1 MFFKT
6 LCLAALLALAA
17 CELNAEYQQTEND
30 QNTYETYAQQYG
42 YNQGLNPA
50 QFQGPY
56 AYQGYPYQYQG
67 QYPYQYKG
75 QYPFQYQGQYPYQ
88 YQGQYPYQYQGQY
101 PYQYQGQYPYQYQG
115 QYPYQYQGQYPY
127 QYQRPYVYPFQG
139 QNYQNQ
145 VPFSG
150 FPYNYYQVAAH

>member
-17 CELNAEYQQTEND
+17 ASEPNAEFEQNENGP
-30 QNTYETYAQQYG
+30 QNSFENYPQQYG
-42 YNQGLNPA
+42 YNQGLYPT

-56 AYQGYPYQYQG
+56 QYQG
-67 QYPYQYKG
+67 
-75 QYPFQYQGQYPYQ
+75 YPYQ

-101 PYQYQGQYPYQYQG
+101 PYQYQGQYPYQYRGQFPFQYQG
-115 QYPYQYQGQYPY
+115 QYPFQYQGQYPY
-127 QYQRPYVYPFQG
+127 QFQGPYVYPFQG
-139 QNYQNQ
+139 QNYQNKF
-145 VPFSG
+145 PFSG